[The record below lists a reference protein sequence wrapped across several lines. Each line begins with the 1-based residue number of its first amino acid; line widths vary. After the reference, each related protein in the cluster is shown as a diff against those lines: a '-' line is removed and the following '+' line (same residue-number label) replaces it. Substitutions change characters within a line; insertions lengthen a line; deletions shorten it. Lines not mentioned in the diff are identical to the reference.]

1 MRVYKEKN
9 KPDRPFSVFFC
20 KLGLCNFYLLCILTI
35 DLAIC
40 FIYDLHAAIAGG
52 TKILLSV
59 IEFGVGKK
67 EVTGGLTFVFMVY
80 VRTYR
85 YT

>member
-20 KLGLCNFYLLCILTI
+20 KLGLCNFYLLFILAI
-35 DLAIC
+35 DLPIY

-52 TKILLSV
+52 TKNLMSV

-67 EVTGGLTFVFMVY
+67 K
-80 VRTYR
+80 
-85 YT
+85 